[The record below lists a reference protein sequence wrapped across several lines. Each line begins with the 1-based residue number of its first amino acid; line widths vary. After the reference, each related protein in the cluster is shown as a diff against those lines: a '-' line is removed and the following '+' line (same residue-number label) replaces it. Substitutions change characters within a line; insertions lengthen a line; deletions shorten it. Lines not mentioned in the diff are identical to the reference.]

1 VTEVTVT
8 PETYHLTEFDGDQ
21 IRAVASKLMDQIGV
35 PIALRIEVD
44 GTTPLG
50 RAWMSSLEPLVLSV
64 ESGAFEDP
72 KRPRH
77 LSERSVADVLGRLL
91 FRVKDRLDPSFGEVP
106 ADDDLSLPESTAW
119 DAYAVGRLA
128 QLGYPAQRQ
137 RRLYHFRNRHGFS
150 DVADAAFERLWGAD
164 ALTWSDLEAVRAEA
178 AAADT
183 RPQPKKRAGIR
194 KETLKPA
201 DAT

>member
-1 VTEVTVT
+1 VTEVTVV
-8 PETYHLTEFDGDQ
+8 PDTYNFVEFDGER
-21 IRAVASKLMDQIGV
+21 IREVATTLMEQIGV
-35 PIALRIEVD
+35 PVPLRIEVD
-44 GTTPLG
+44 ETTPLG
-50 RAWMSSLEPLVLSV
+50 RAWTSSLEPLVLTV

-91 FRVKDRLDPSFGEVP
+91 YRVRDRLDPSFGQVP

-128 QLGYPAQRQ
+128 RLGYPAQRQ

-150 DVADAAFERLWGAD
+150 DVADAAFERLWTGD
-164 ALTWSDLEAVRAEA
+164 GLTWADVQAVCEETA
-178 AAADT
+178 AT
-183 RPQPKKRAGIR
+183 RSVA
-194 KETLKPA
+194 
-201 DAT
+201 

>member
-1 VTEVTVT
+1 MTEVTVV
-8 PETYHLTEFDGDQ
+8 PETYDLVEFDGER

-35 PIALRIEVD
+35 PVALRIEVD
-44 GTTPLG
+44 ETTPLG
-50 RAWMSSLEPLVLSV
+50 RAWTSSVEPLVLSV

-77 LSERSVADVLGRLL
+77 LSDRSVADVIGRLL
-91 FRVKDRLDPSFGEVP
+91 FRVRDRLDPSFGEVP

-128 QLGYPAQRQ
+128 RLGYPAQRQ

-150 DVADAAFERLWGAD
+150 DTADAAFERLWNGD
-164 ALTWSDLEAVRAEA
+164 DLTWADIQAVCAETA
-178 AAADT
+178 AT
-183 RPQPKKRAGIR
+183 RSVA
-194 KETLKPA
+194 
-201 DAT
+201 

>member
-1 VTEVTVT
+1 V
-8 PETYHLTEFDGDQ
+8 
-21 IRAVASKLMDQIGV
+21 
-35 PIALRIEVD
+35 RIEVD
-44 GTTPLG
+44 ETTPLG
-50 RAWMSSLEPLVLSV
+50 RAWTSSLEPLVLSV

-91 FRVKDRLDPSFGEVP
+91 FRVRDRLDPTFGDVP

-128 QLGYPAQRQ
+128 RLGYPAQRQ

-150 DVADAAFERLWGAD
+150 DVADAAFERLWTGEG
-164 ALTWSDLEAVRAEA
+164 LSWSDIQAVCAE
-178 AAADT
+178 T
-183 RPQPKKRAGIR
+183 AGSR
-194 KETLKPA
+194 SVA
-201 DAT
+201 

>member
-1 VTEVTVT
+1 MTEVTVS
-8 PETYHLTEFDGDQ
+8 PETYNLIEFESER
-21 IRAVASKLMDQIGV
+21 IRAVASKLVEEIGV
-35 PIALRIEVD
+35 QVPVRIEVD
-44 GTTPLG
+44 ETTPLG
-50 RAWMSSLEPLVLSV
+50 RAWTSSLEPLVLSV

-91 FRVKDRLDPSFGEVP
+91 FRVRDRLDPSFGEVP

-128 QLGYPAQRQ
+128 RLGYPAQRQ

-150 DVADAAFERLWGAD
+150 DVADAAFERLWTGD
-164 ALTWSDLEAVRAEA
+164 GLTWDDIKAVCAETA
-178 AAADT
+178 AT
-183 RPQPKKRAGIR
+183 RTVA
-194 KETLKPA
+194 
-201 DAT
+201 